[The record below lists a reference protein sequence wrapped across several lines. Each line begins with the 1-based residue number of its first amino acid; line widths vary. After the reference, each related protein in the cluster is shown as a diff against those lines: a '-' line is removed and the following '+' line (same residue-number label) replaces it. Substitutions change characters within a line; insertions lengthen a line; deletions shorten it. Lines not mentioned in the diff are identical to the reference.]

1 MGSQQI
7 QASKPVQKEYQ
18 VQAFSSSQRCNT
30 SFQSTSYQQERRTMA
45 LRIIYPAYQ
54 PMDLPPRSLFGDMGC
69 TFQPMMRKRR
79 RVVSPDFIDK
89 VFSDMFSVPS
99 FEACTK
105 SKAQGT
111 SSDGSSEDT
120 FSKKM
125 VLRNYKPENIQ
136 VRVTADKK
144 VVVEGKQELK
154 EDKDGFQ
161 SYQLKEFKQTLEVP
175 ENVNIDE
182 LTSSFSDQGVLT
194 ISAPLLALPEPEK
207 KEDTQ
212 LKVTFD
218 KKKDSKKDEP
228 KKDEEGSD
236 ASTSS
241 QKKSDRSF

>member
-1 MGSQQI
+1 MG
-7 QASKPVQKEYQ
+7 
-18 VQAFSSSQRCNT
+18 
-30 SFQSTSYQQERRTMA
+30 QQERRNMA

-54 PMDLPPRSLFGDMGC
+54 PMDLSPRSLFGDMGC
-69 TFQPMMRKRR
+69 TFQPLMRKRR

-89 VFSDMFSVPS
+89 VFNDMFSVPS
-99 FEACTK
+99 YEACTK
-105 SKAQGT
+105 SKAQG
-111 SSDGSSEDT
+111 SSSADGSSEDT

-182 LTSSFSDQGVLT
+182 LTSSFSDQGILT
-194 ISAPLLALPEPEK
+194 ITAPLLALPEPDK
-207 KEDTQ
+207 KEETQ

-218 KKKDSKKDEP
+218 KKKDSEKNEP

>member
-1 MGSQQI
+1 MGITANSSI
-7 QASKPVQKEYQ
+7 ETNTTRRIP
-18 VQAFSSSQRCNT
+18 SSS
-30 SFQSTSYQQERRTMA
+30 FQLISALQHKFSINCISTKKRRTMA

-54 PMDLPPRSLFGDMGC
+54 PMDLSPRSLFGDMGC
-69 TFQPMMRKRR
+69 SFHPMMRKRR

-89 VFSDMFSVPS
+89 VFNDMFSVPS
-99 FEACTK
+99 YEACTK
-105 SKAQGT
+105 TKAQG
-111 SSDGSSEDT
+111 GPEDNFT
-120 FSKKM
+120 KKM

-175 ENVNIDE
+175 ENVNIEE

-194 ISAPLLALPEPEK
+194 ITAPLLALPEPEK
-207 KEDTQ
+207 KEETQ

-218 KKKDSKKDEP
+218 NKKDGDESKKSDISES
-228 KKDEEGSD
+228 SD

-241 QKKSDRSF
+241 QKKSD

>member
-1 MGSQQI
+1 
-7 QASKPVQKEYQ
+7 
-18 VQAFSSSQRCNT
+18 
-30 SFQSTSYQQERRTMA
+30 
-45 LRIIYPAYQ
+45 
-54 PMDLPPRSLFGDMGC
+54 MDLSPRSLFGDMGC

-105 SKAQGT
+105 SKAQG
-111 SSDGSSEDT
+111 SSADGSSEDT
-120 FSKKM
+120 FSRKM

-161 SYQLKEFKQTLEVP
+161 SYQLKEFKRTLEVP
-175 ENVNIDE
+175 ENVNIEE

-194 ISAPLLALPEPEK
+194 ITAPLLALPEPEK
-207 KEDTQ
+207 KEKTQ

-218 KKKDSKKDEP
+218 NKKDDDESKKD
-228 KKDEEGSD
+228 DGSESSSN

-241 QKKSDRSF
+241 QKKSD

>member
-1 MGSQQI
+1 MGITANSNI
-7 QASKPVQKEYQ
+7 ETKKKKQ

-30 SFQSTSYQQERRTMA
+30 SFQSTAYQRKRRNMA

-54 PMDLPPRSLFGDMGC
+54 PMDLSPRSIFGDIGC
-69 TFQPMMRKRR
+69 SFHPMMKRR
-79 RVVSPDFIDK
+79 RVVSPDFIGK
-89 VFSDMFSVPS
+89 VFSDMFSVPTYES
-99 FEACTK
+99 CTK
-105 SKAQGT
+105 TKAQGR
-111 SSDGSSEDT
+111 SDESDT

-125 VLRNYKPENIQ
+125 VLRNCKPENIQ

-175 ENVNIDE
+175 ENVNIEE
-182 LTSSFSDQGVLT
+182 LTSSFSDQGILT
-194 ISAPLLALPEPEK
+194 ITAPLLALPEPEK
-207 KEDTQ
+207 KEETQ

-218 KKKDSKKDEP
+218 KKDSEKNDDSE
-228 KKDEEGSD
+228 SSN

-241 QKKSDRSF
+241 QMKSD

>member
-1 MGSQQI
+1 MG
-7 QASKPVQKEYQ
+7 Y
-18 VQAFSSSQRCNT
+18 
-30 SFQSTSYQQERRTMA
+30 
-45 LRIIYPAYQ
+45 
-54 PMDLPPRSLFGDMGC
+54 
-69 TFQPMMRKRR
+69 
-79 RVVSPDFIDK
+79 
-89 VFSDMFSVPS
+89 
-99 FEACTK
+99 EACTK
-105 SKAQGT
+105 AKAEG
-111 SSDGSSEDT
+111 SSDGSEDT

-182 LTSSFSDQGVLT
+182 LTSSFSDQGILT
-194 ISAPLLALPEPEK
+194 ITAPLLALPEPDK
-207 KEDTQ
+207 KEETQ

-218 KKKDSKKDEP
+218 KKKDSEKNEP

>member
-1 MGSQQI
+1 MGI
-7 QASKPVQKEYQ
+7 TAN
-18 VQAFSSSQRCNT
+18 SSIETNT
-30 SFQSTSYQQERRTMA
+30 RRIPRTSSFQLNVAIQVFNRLHINDKRRNMA

-54 PMDLPPRSLFGDMGC
+54 PMDLSQRSLFGDMGC
-69 TFQPMMRKRR
+69 SFHPMMRKRR
-79 RVVSPDFIDK
+79 RIVSPDFIDK
-89 VFSDMFSVPS
+89 VFNDMFSVPS
-99 FEACTK
+99 YEACTK
-105 SKAQGT
+105 TKAQ
-111 SSDGSSEDT
+111 DGSEDT

-154 EDKDGFQ
+154 EDKVGFQ

-182 LTSSFSDQGVLT
+182 LTSSFSDQGILT
-194 ISAPLLALPEPEK
+194 ITAPLLALPEPDK
-207 KEDTQ
+207 KEETQ

-218 KKKDSKKDEP
+218 KKKDSEKNEP